1 MNIAENLYV
10 AIDYRLTLA
19 SGEEIDSSPAGEP
32 LGFVTGSGQIIP
44 GLEKALFGMKTG
56 ESSKI
61 TVEPEEAYGPLN
73 QELVQEI
80 SRDQFPADENL
91 EPGMTFQAQGPQ
103 GPIMITVTEVKDDG
117 TVTIDMNHPLAG
129 KQLIFDIK
137 VVEVRKPNNE
147 ELAQLAGG
155 CGCGCGSGEQND
167 SSCGCGTGDQKSC
180 GSGCDCS

>member
-10 AIDYRLTLA
+10 AIDYRLTLT

-44 GLEKALFGMKTG
+44 GLEKALMGMKAG
-56 ESSKI
+56 DSSQI

-80 SRDQFPADENL
+80 SMDQFPTDEKI

-103 GPIMITVTEVKDDG
+103 GPIMITVKEVKDNDV
-117 TVTIDMNHPLAG
+117 VTIDMNHPLAG
-129 KQLIFDIK
+129 KQLVFEIK
-137 VVEVRKPNNE
+137 VVEIREPKAD
-147 ELAQLAGG
+147 ELARLAGG
-155 CGCGCGSGEQND
+155 CGCGAGEQEG
-167 SSCGCGTGDQKSC
+167 SSCGCGTGDQKNC
-180 GSGCDCS
+180 GSACDCS